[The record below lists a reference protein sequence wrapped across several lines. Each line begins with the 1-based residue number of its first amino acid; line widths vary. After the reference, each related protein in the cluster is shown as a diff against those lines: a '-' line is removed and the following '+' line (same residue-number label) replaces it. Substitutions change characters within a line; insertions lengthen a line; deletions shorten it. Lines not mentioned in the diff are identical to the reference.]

1 MRITLNPSAPK
12 FTGIFSSRQKA
23 EKINKLYSDIEN
35 KTYEEYD
42 TFITA
47 EENIRE
53 NYENEQKAIKEN
65 YIFPKKRLI
74 KLNLYYSGQQDALRE
89 AREAFIKQHTIRID
103 DLKKTIEALKIAG
116 EAVDYINKL
125 ENNYAAL
132 VQVRNRALAQ
142 QNNDK
147 GFNRLAGYEEEKNF
161 IQKVFLNPVNM
172 ERSKNNAEIPKGIL
186 FFGPTGC
193 GKTRTVRAIAE
204 DLYPDDTERAKYFK
218 DIKTYE
224 DPDKVL
230 KRIEATMEEANE
242 NFKGTNCR
250 TIILLDEIDALA
262 SKDTEL
268 RIIDG
273 LKALISSAEDNY
285 CTFFMTTNY
294 PNEVHPDITAANRS
308 EYIISMDP
316 PYRDNLKSVC
326 KYYFDKLNIKNLNY
340 DKLAEIMT
348 EENDRGYYSNSGIEN
363 IYEKA
368 RNYPQLNEN
377 DLIKIIKATPPN
389 ITYEEYAEYLED
401 RQKFLHGEAK
411 YD

>member
-1 MRITLNPSAPK
+1 MRITLNPNMPK
-12 FTGIFSSRQKA
+12 FTGIFSSRKNA

-42 TFITA
+42 TFTNT
-47 EENIRE
+47 EEKIRE
-53 NYENEQKAIKEN
+53 EYEKERKEIEEN
-65 YIFPKKRLI
+65 YIFKKAKFI
-74 KLNLYYSGQQDALRE
+74 KLNLYYKGQQDALRA
-89 AREAFIKQHTIRID
+89 AREAFINQHTIRIN
-103 DLKKTIEALKIAG
+103 DLQKTIEALKIAG
-116 EAVDYINKL
+116 EATDYINKL

-132 VQVRNRALAQ
+132 VQARNRALAQ

-161 IQKVFLNPVNM
+161 IQKIFLTPVNM

-186 FFGPTGC
+186 LFGPTGC

-204 DLYPDDTERAKYFK
+204 DLYPEDTERAKYFK

-230 KRIEATMEEANE
+230 QGIETAMEEANE

-262 SKDTEL
+262 GKDTEL
-268 RIIDG
+268 HIIDG

-340 DKLAEIMT
+340 DKLADIMFLDT
-348 EENDRGYYSNSGIEN
+348 AKGYYSNSGIEN

-368 RNYPQLNEN
+368 RNYPQLNED

-389 ITYEEYAEYLED
+389 ITYEEYTEYLED
-401 RQKFLHGEAK
+401 RQKFLQGET
-411 YD
+411 DE